1 MQMQRSAVQTQ
12 RISRPTLLR
21 TREQHTEIK
30 TEDTGSQW
38 KNHRTASLEGTS
50 KIIQI
55 QPLLWAGCPLPEQT
69 ADSSLSAH
77 CHPSAV
83 AALRTAGLLGCKST
97 LLAHVQLLIHL
108 YPQVLLC
115 RAALS
120 EFFQPVHTSGI
131 TLTQVQ
137 HFVLGLVEPREV
149 HVAPLFKT
157 VQVSLDG
164 VPSFCCIN
172 CTTQLG
178 AIGKLLRLH
187 MTP

>member
-1 MQMQRSAVQTQ
+1 MENHLPHFSVDAVQ
-12 RISRPTLLR
+12 
-21 TREQHTEIK
+21 
-30 TEDTGSQW
+30 DTV
-38 KNHRTASLEGTS
+38 R
-50 KIIQI
+50 
-55 QPLLWAGCPLPEQT
+55 
-69 ADSSLSAH
+69 
-77 CHPSAV
+77 
-83 AALRTAGLLGCKST
+83 LLGYKCT
-97 LLAHVQLLIHL
+97 MLAHAQLFISQD
-108 YPQVLLC
+108 PEVLPC
-115 RAALS
+115 RAAFG